1 MKLYTLTP
9 QEIMDLFHAGCSQGC
24 EESYWAGN
32 PRPRKDAVIDIIY
45 VWEMKNKH
53 ERGEF
58 IPDCDEFRKTVAE
71 NFKDVNG
78 NILPEDLTI

>member
-1 MKLYTLTP
+1 MKLYTLTS

-45 VWEMKNKH
+45 VW
-53 ERGEF
+53 
-58 IPDCDEFRKTVAE
+58 
-71 NFKDVNG
+71 
-78 NILPEDLTI
+78 